1 MFAAVIRFLKGHLL
15 DTLEKR
21 GTGIEN
27 NDIHWVLTV
36 PAIWSDSAKQFMRES
51 ANEVIDISET
61 HPIGLDNQKI
71 QRKIVNIFLP
81 INLIIYIGF
90 SKEPCH

>member
-51 ANEVIDISET
+51 ANEVIDIAKP
-61 HPIGLDNQKI
+61 HPTGLQGSHRLEKYLNLEG
-71 QRKIVNIFLP
+71 FLEVLE
-81 INLIIYIGF
+81 N
-90 SKEPCH
+90 

>member
-1 MFAAVIRFLKGHLL
+1 MQVSRDIEVKDDHGRALPAKMVFAAVIRFLKGHLL

-27 NDIHWVLTV
+27 KDIHWVLTV

-51 ANEVIDISET
+51 ANEVSLGVRT
-61 HPIGLDNQKI
+61 
-71 QRKIVNIFLP
+71 
-81 INLIIYIGF
+81 
-90 SKEPCH
+90 